1 MWAGGHGTYVHA
13 PRFLRLSHA
22 TGEDASRR
30 ARDGHADGSGDG
42 TATHLMDGSL
52 AFFPLVGSGSDMIL
66 HAYCLPEE
74 RSTASFTTENPP
86 VPSVLPSL

>member
-42 TATHLMDGSL
+42 TATHLMDGS
-52 AFFPLVGSGSDMIL
+52 GSDMIL
-66 HAYCLPEE
+66 HAYCLPVE